1 MEEHPSRPAG
11 RPNRHFAPG
20 REFSLIEALFDES
33 HFSSSGKGLG
43 DDAYLHSVGGE
54 TWAVTTDA
62 SVEGVHYRLDW
73 TDPAAALEKA
83 LLSNLSDV
91 NAMGGRAALAFFT
104 LGAGADWTE
113 ADIRLLGETLR
124 AMESRHGF
132 RVAGGDTVRMPAA
145 GGSPAGS
152 GSPAESFFS
161 FTVMGPVTGRP
172 LLRSNARPGH
182 GIYVSGLLG
191 GSAAG
196 LSLFRSGLRP
206 GDRAELEGLF
216 QAHLRPS
223 PPLELGPL
231 LASLPGP
238 VAAIDLSDGLSSELW
253 HLSRQSGCR
262 MRVEWGKLPYGSGL
276 ESAPQGRPGAWRDWV
291 LHGGE
296 DYQLLFTGD
305 LGEDELRA
313 LSAKAA
319 VARIGT
325 VLEGEGVALVDASG
339 AEAALAPGGW
349 SH

>member
-1 MEEHPSRPAG
+1 MADLPSRPD
-11 RPNRHFAPG
+11 NRHFAPG
-20 REFSLIEALFDES
+20 REFSFIEALFDES
-33 HFSSSGKGLG
+33 HFSSAGDGLG

-54 TWAVTTDA
+54 TWAVSTDA

-104 LGAGADWTE
+104 LGARADWTRT
-113 ADIRLLGETLR
+113 DIERLGGALR
-124 AMESRHGF
+124 ALESRHGF
-132 RVAGGDTVRMPAA
+132 RVAGGDTVRMPAGS
-145 GGSPAGS
+145 GGSL
-152 GSPAESFFS
+152 FS
-161 FTVMGPVTGRP
+161 FTVMGPVRGRP

-182 GIYVSGLLG
+182 GIYVSGALG

-206 GDRAELEGLF
+206 GGGRADLEDCF
-216 QAHLRPS
+216 RAHLRPD
-223 PPLELGPL
+223 PPLDLGPL

-238 VAAIDLSDGLSSELW
+238 VSAIDVSDGLSSELW

-262 MRVEWGKLPYGSGL
+262 MRVEWGKLPYGGGL
-276 ESAPQGRPGAWRDWV
+276 ASAPGGSAGAWRDWV

-296 DYQLLFTGD
+296 EYQLLFTGEF
-305 LGEDELRA
+305 GGDELRA
-313 LSAKAA
+313 LSARAS
-319 VARIGT
+319 VTRIGS
-325 VLEGEGVALVDASG
+325 VLEGEGVSLVGESG
-339 AEAALAPGGW
+339 DESDLAPGGW